1 LVYVQD
7 SFKILYEYLFFFPLN
22 SAYTVFNVDMDKCL
36 IIKIFLAGTNKKYVV
51 IGNQILYINLC
62 MDI

>member
-7 SFKILYEYLFFFPLN
+7 SFKILYGYLFFFPLN

-36 IIKIFLAGTNKKYVV
+36 IIKIFLAGTFKKYVA